1 MISTAPRPSR
11 PDQPI
16 ISTVR
21 FGDSAVVSD
30 PHAYTTQPIANARLR
45 PTISPTFPPVIISD
59 AITSV
64 YIVIAVWIP
73 VTVVSRSSA
82 TVAMAVFIT
91 VVSRA
96 ITNWPAAKVAR
107 TAPVAPAARPPVF
120 VIAGL
125 LTGPS
130 IYGCLGPRLHGTG
143 HGRVAHAT
151 AAVALSLSP
160 ACDRA
165 ELRHS
170 AIASRPRNPDLTS
183 VGRGVDQREAR
194 RAP

>member
-45 PTISPTFPPVIISD
+45 PRISPIFPPVIISD

-73 VTVVSRSSA
+73 VTVVSRSLA
-82 TVAMAVFIT
+82 TVAIAVFIG
-91 VVSRA
+91 VVAWA
-96 ITNWPAAKVAR
+96 ITNWRAASVSK
-107 TAPVAPAARPPVF
+107 TAPVAV
-120 VIAGL
+120 
-125 LTGPS
+125 
-130 IYGCLGPRLHGTG
+130 
-143 HGRVAHAT
+143 
-151 AAVALSLSP
+151 AAVSP
-160 ACDRA
+160 FVVITKSQR
-165 ELRHS
+165 
-170 AIASRPRNPDLTS
+170 IRPRRTRP
-183 VGRGVDQREAR
+183 G
-194 RAP
+194 